1 MVMDNIGISIDTVTL
16 DEGGFVTLLLIAR
29 HSNMEPIN
37 QNICNLHY
45 QGMVISRIF
54 FFNFNMKYFR
64 YFHESFY
71 RDVLWLIH

>member
-29 HSNMEPIN
+29 HSNMEP
-37 QNICNLHY
+37 
-45 QGMVISRIF
+45 VIKTFTLIKIEIISPSLTFCLLYFYEIF
-54 FFNFNMKYFR
+54 ARFFTN
-64 YFHESFY
+64 